1 MLFMCL
7 AYTAPPNRHE
17 HLCKLML
24 PHVCHVATCM
34 TARSLVYWCLQA
46 QLSNA
51 ELTGSVKFLQEE
63 LAAATSANTQL
74 QTVLTDKQQ
83 SWHGQSLSMQAEHEK
98 QVYDPSSNIWHKC
111 HLHSLHN
118 MFMDLPGSSVLS
130 QIGHTFCMHAEVL
143 GKC

>member
-1 MLFMCL
+1 MCL
-7 AYTAPPNRHE
+7 AYTVLPNEHE

-24 PHVCHVATCM
+24 SQACHFATCM
-34 TARSLVYWCLQA
+34 TACSLVYWCLQA

-63 LAAATSANTQL
+63 LAAAKSANAQL

-83 SWHGQSLSMQAEHEK
+83 SWDGQSLSMQAEHEK
-98 QVYDPSSNIWHKC
+98 QVYDLSSNVWRKLTC
-111 HLHSLHN
+111 LHSFQNVSL
-118 MFMDLPGSSVLS
+118 DLPGCSTLS
-130 QIGHTFCMHAEVL
+130 QIEHTFCMHAEVL